1 MFMPGRDLTVL
12 ALGQA
17 LSSTLVALLTTVSS
31 LAGLWLA
38 PHPALATLPVTATVA
53 GTLAMIYPASLLMAR
68 LGRRGGFML
77 KAVLGGAG
85 GAVCLAGLQA
95 RSFALLV
102 AGTALLGFFNAFSQY
117 YRFAAL
123 EAAGTPARRA
133 PALAWVTS
141 AGVVGGVSGPYL
153 ATHFPALG
161 LSALY
166 ANAFVALLG
175 LCALLGA
182 SQAWLSPQ
190 LGRQAATA
198 VAAPPAAALLRRPG
212 FLAASLMCAAGF
224 AMMTLTMN
232 AAPLAM
238 QQCSLPLAVASVALQ
253 GHFAAMYLPSL
264 FNPAIVRRLGATG
277 LVWAGLALFAASF
290 VTALAAPQTPAWFGI
305 ELALCGV
312 GWNFMFNGGTLLL
325 ADTYSEPEK
334 ARAQGLN
341 SLLVY
346 SANLLASLAAGALLA
361 YHDWRVVNAL
371 CLPLVLACA
380 LVLWR
385 VQRRGT
391 AQPV

>member
-1 MFMPGRDLTVL
+1 MFVPGRDLTVL
-12 ALGQA
+12 AMGQA

-77 KAVLGGAG
+77 KAALGGAG
-85 GAVCLAGLQA
+85 GAVCLAGLQTQ
-95 RSFALLV
+95 SFALFV
-102 AGTALLGFFNAFSQY
+102 AGTALLGFFNSFSQY

-141 AGVVGGVSGPYL
+141 AGVVGGVCGPFL
-153 ATHFPALG
+153 AAHFPALG

-198 VAAPPAAALLRRPG
+198 TAAPPAATLLRRPG

-238 QQCSLPLAVASVALQ
+238 QQCSLPLAAASVALQ

-264 FNPAIVRRLGATG
+264 FNPAIVKRLGAAG

-290 VTALAAPQTPAWFGI
+290 ATALAAPQTPAWFGI

-361 YHDWRVVNAL
+361 YYDWRVVNAL
-371 CLPLVLACA
+371 CLPLALACA

-385 VQRRGT
+385 VHRRGAAAT
-391 AQPV
+391 